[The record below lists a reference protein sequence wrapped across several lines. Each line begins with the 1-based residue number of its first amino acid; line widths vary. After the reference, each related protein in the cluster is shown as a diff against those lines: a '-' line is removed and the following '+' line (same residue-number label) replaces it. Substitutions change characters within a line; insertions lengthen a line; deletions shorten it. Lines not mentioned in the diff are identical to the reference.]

1 MVKTDSYL
9 QFEAGKLTY
18 RVVPVTEEII
28 RIIVSGKEIKEAQ
41 DSLIIEK
48 KEYPEVD
55 FSAEENAGNIIV
67 KTTKVCAEIN
77 TASGDIIWKHAD
89 GSQWLSQKKPELTE
103 TDVIHYNTGD
113 EEPII
118 NRVKTVDGERNFIQN
133 LKAEKVRTA
142 YRGKL
147 FFTWKEDEEIHG
159 LGQAEEGIY
168 NYRGHCQYLYQHNM
182 RIPMPVL
189 VSTEGYGILV
199 DCCSLMTFNDDL
211 KDSVNVSAAD
221 EKSDFAGEEL
231 SILVSAGWMDNRYD
245 ETIKRFEDTYDVT
258 VDLQTIPADQYSD
271 LLQSKLATDSCAD
284 IFWIQSNPFAIESTI
299 VDPEKYCIDFTG
311 ASWENVMPET
321 RKESCVYNDK
331 LYGLQIWNASPEYVM
346 VYNKTLFE
354 ENGWEVPTT
363 YDELK
368 ELCGKIQDAGIT
380 PWFMPG
386 ADGWQH
392 QLAFFQ
398 IGGVYEEATPG
409 LYDELNENKA
419 TFADNEKMLE
429 VLNEF
434 KELSDAGYFG
444 EDWIGTDSTNMSNE
458 FGDRNCAM
466 ALANSSFIKQIQE
479 DTGTSDEFGMFLE
492 PLGDNTWYPS
502 SNSGPT
508 MFGYKGTEHEDL
520 VKEFFNF
527 VTTTE
532 SLQEILDNSP
542 AYTNLDVNDDK
553 LEQHWLPEEQEFLK
567 TVPDDKK
574 AVVTLQ
580 TGTKYTNDYWTQ
592 FGQDMVAFC
601 QGEMEAND
609 VLKNMDTNRAEAAK
623 TVGDE
628 NWK

>member
-1 MVKTDSYL
+1 MKRKSFVAVACAAAMIASMTS
-9 QFEAGKLTY
+9 GLT
-18 RVVPVTEEII
+18 VFAEET
-28 RIIVSGKEIKEAQ
+28 A
-41 DSLIIEK
+41 
-48 KEYPEVD
+48 D
-55 FSAEENAGNIIV
+55 FS
-67 KTTKVCAEIN
+67 
-77 TASGDIIWKHAD
+77 
-89 GSQWLSQKKPELTE
+89 
-103 TDVIHYNTGD
+103 
-113 EEPII
+113 
-118 NRVKTVDGERNFIQN
+118 
-133 LKAEKVRTA
+133 
-142 YRGKL
+142 
-147 FFTWKEDEEIHG
+147 
-159 LGQAEEGIY
+159 
-168 NYRGHCQYLYQHNM
+168 
-182 RIPMPVL
+182 
-189 VSTEGYGILV
+189 
-199 DCCSLMTFNDDL
+199 
-211 KDSVNVSAAD
+211 
-221 EKSDFAGEEL
+221 GEEL

-245 ETIKRFEDTYDVT
+245 ATIERFEDTYGVT

-311 ASWENVMPET
+311 AEWEDLMPEA
-321 RKESCVYNDK
+321 RKASCVYNDK
-331 LYGLQIWNASPEYVM
+331 LNGLQIWHNSPEYVL

-354 ENGWEVPTT
+354 ENGWEIPST
-363 YDELK
+363 YAELK
-368 ELCGKIQDAGIT
+368 DLCAKIAEQGIT

-409 LYDELNENKA
+409 LYDALNTNQA

-444 EDWIGTDSTNMSNE
+444 EDWIGTDSTNLANE
-458 FGDRNCAM
+458 FGDRNIAM
-466 ALANSSFIKQIQE
+466 AMANSSYIQQIKD
-479 DTGTSDEFGMFLE
+479 DTGTEDEFGMFLI
-492 PLGDNTWYPS
+492 PLGDNTWYPT
-502 SNSGPT
+502 NPAGPT

-542 AYTNLDVNDDK
+542 AYTNVDMNDDAI
-553 LEQHWLPEEQEFLK
+553 EQHWLPEEEEFLA
-567 TVPDDKK
+567 TVDDSKK
-574 AVVTLQ
+574 SVSVLQ
-580 TGTKYTNDYWTQ
+580 TGTKYTNDYWMQ